1 MGLGVF
7 AGADICEGE
16 LLDEYFGE
24 LIPPRMAA
32 ARTDDNY
39 SFQVRGVASSSARDY
54 ANWTRFVNHS
64 CRDYNVEAVNDVLG
78 GRRTITFRALRR
90 IEPGEELLI
99 DYGVKYFGD
108 AEGEIMC
115 RCSAF
120 PQPHIPPNQ
129 TDKALQTQRAFPGPS
144 ATPNAIKPPDITI
157 SQQDDWIARHKGWL
171 GTRHPKGYSRWTM
184 VHWRLLEQLIRRRW
198 RNKDWRSKPE
208 FKGLPSS
215 RGDPLLA
222 FEVQRE
228 NSRMTIFQWHLDVV
242 KAFQQDNV
250 CGTKDGKQWETTDV
264 LKRLFAVNVAARRR
278 RKRSERKGSAA
289 TTPPLVQGPATIR
302 PTKTPPRNIPT
313 TPPRTGKPEKT
324 SGIRYPDLPSDV
336 PEPPSGLPT
345 PPATIR
351 QAKRAVAR
359 RRRRQQRSY
368 NTWHAN
374 QQFSTSRE
382 D

>member
-7 AGADICEGE
+7 AGAEIFEGE

-39 SFQVRGVASSSARDY
+39 SFEVRSVASCSARDY

-90 IEPGEELLI
+90 IGRGEELLI

-129 TDKALQTQRAFPGPS
+129 TDTALQTQQAFPGPS
-144 ATPNAIKPPDITI
+144 VTPKAIKPPDITI
-157 SQQDDWIARHKGWL
+157 SEQDDWIARNKDWL
-171 GTRHPKGYSRWTM
+171 GKRHPKGYSRWTM

-198 RNKDWRSKPE
+198 RNRDWRSKPE
-208 FKGLPSS
+208 FKDISSS

-222 FEVQRE
+222 FVVRTE

-250 CGTKDGKQWETTDV
+250 CGTKEGKQWETTDV

-278 RKRSERKGSAA
+278 RKRSERKEPAA
-289 TTPPLVQGPATIR
+289 TTLPLDPENIPMTPPAT
-302 PTKTPPRNIPT
+302 
-313 TPPRTGKPEKT
+313 GHPEKT
-324 SGIRYPDLPSDV
+324 SGIRYPDLPSDI

-345 PPATIR
+345 PPATVR
-351 QAKRAVAR
+351 QAKRAIAR

-368 NTWHAN
+368 STWHAN
-374 QQFSTSRE
+374 QQFSMSRE